1 MEEHRTILCV
11 DDEENV
17 LHALRRLLR
26 KEGYHILTSSTGS
39 EAFEYLR
46 ENNVQVVICDQR
58 MLHMS
63 GVDFLSQ
70 VKELSPDTIQIV
82 LTGYTDI
89 DSITEAINQG
99 QIYKFLLKPWN
110 DQNLKIEI
118 KKAFDQYEL
127 IQANKKL
134 HQKILKQNEELRT
147 VNEHL
152 EELVKERTK
161 VLEIQNQA
169 LELSRAILED
179 LPIPIVGVSEEK
191 MIVLL
196 NQKAQSI
203 QIMKKSLAIGSNIR
217 EYFDE
222 NLEKK
227 IEQIMTNNQKDR
239 LLGCSFDGIKYNLD
253 LIPLSGRFQGKG
265 LIVVLQR
272 PE

>member
-1 MEEHRTILCV
+1 MEEKQTILCV

-26 KEGYHILTSSTGS
+26 KEGYHLLTSSTGK
-39 EAFEYLR
+39 EALEYLK

-63 GVDFLSQ
+63 GIDFLSR
-70 VKELSPDTIQIV
+70 VKELSPETIRIV

-118 KKAFDQYEL
+118 KKAIDQYNL

-134 HQKILKQNEELRT
+134 HQKILEQNEELIT
-147 VNEHL
+147 INENL
-152 EELVKERTK
+152 EEMVKERTK

-179 LPIPIVGVSEEK
+179 LPIPIIGVSAEK
-191 MIVLL
+191 MVVLV
-196 NQKAQSI
+196 NQKVQSI
-203 QIMKKSLAIGSNIR
+203 KIMEKSIEIGNTIH
-217 EYFDE
+217 EYFEE
-222 NLEKK
+222 NLERK
-227 IEQIMTNNQKDR
+227 IEKVMKTNQKDK
-239 LLGCSFDGIKYNLD
+239 LLDCDFGGTRYHLD

-265 LIVVLQR
+265 VIVVFKK
-272 PE
+272 PK